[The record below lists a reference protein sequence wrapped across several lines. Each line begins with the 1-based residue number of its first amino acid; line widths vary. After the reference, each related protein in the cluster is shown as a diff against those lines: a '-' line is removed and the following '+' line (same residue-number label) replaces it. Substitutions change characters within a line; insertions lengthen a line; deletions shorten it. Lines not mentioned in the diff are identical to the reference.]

1 MSGWILRVDNLVA
14 GYEPGLPIVRGATI
28 GVAPGEIV
36 AVLGPNGAGKSTLI
50 KAVAGLV
57 PKFSGIVLLDGA
69 DITDTPGNQLVRH
82 GLAFVPQTEN
92 VFARMSV
99 ADNLALAAAILP
111 RHDRHAGT
119 DAMLAFFPVLRERR
133 SQLAGRLSG
142 GERQMLALARA
153 LMVKPKLLVLDEAS
167 AGLSPKMVDI
177 VFRQLASI
185 RATGVTIL
193 IVEQNVRAALAI
205 ADRGY
210 VLVEG
215 INRHEGGAAELR
227 NDPAIAELYLG
238 GARRLEAV
246 AL

>member
-1 MSGWILRVDNLVA
+1 
-14 GYEPGLPIVRGATI
+14 
-28 GVAPGEIV
+28 
-36 AVLGPNGAGKSTLI
+36 
-50 KAVAGLV
+50 
-57 PKFSGIVLLDGA
+57 
-69 DITDTPGNQLVRH
+69 
-82 GLAFVPQTEN
+82 
-92 VFARMSV
+92 
-99 ADNLALAAAILP
+99 
-111 RHDRHAGT
+111 
-119 DAMLAFFPVLRERR
+119 MLAFFPVLRERR

-215 INRHEGGAAELR
+215 INRHEGRAAELR